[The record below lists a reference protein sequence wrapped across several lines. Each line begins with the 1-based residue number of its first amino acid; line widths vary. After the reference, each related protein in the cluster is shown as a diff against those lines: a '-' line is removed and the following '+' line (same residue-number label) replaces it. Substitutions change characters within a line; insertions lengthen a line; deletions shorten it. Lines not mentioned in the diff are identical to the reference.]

1 MLYLVFQGG
10 AKTKEIDED
19 MSIDSLKGFLTVHM
33 KEIDDILVSL
43 ATKWISGHH
52 NLAKLE
58 NTTFKCPSL
67 EKLRGQDDDEEE
79 EIDFEG
85 DIGLY
90 LYGISAKDIQK
101 LFKPL
106 YDKTTNDDGKA
117 KFDRKNKRFTYQEKQ
132 SFFDYDSF
140 SDGELNEL
148 DSQMEAMDDDELE
161 RLISEEINVSYD
173 SASDTGNSNAAHSY
187 DSSSDTG
194 NSNAAY
200 SYDSSSDTGNSNA
213 AFSYNS
219 ESEQSASESLNDN
232 AYNSDSDE
240 DR

>member
-1 MLYLVFQGG
+1 
-10 AKTKEIDED
+10 
-19 MSIDSLKGFLTVHM
+19 
-33 KEIDDILVSL
+33 
-43 ATKWISGHH
+43 
-52 NLAKLE
+52 
-58 NTTFKCPSL
+58 
-67 EKLRGQDDDEEE
+67 
-79 EIDFEG
+79 
-85 DIGLY
+85 
-90 LYGISAKDIQK
+90 
-101 LFKPL
+101 
-106 YDKTTNDDGKA
+106 
-117 KFDRKNKRFTYQEKQ
+117 
-132 SFFDYDSF
+132 
-140 SDGELNEL
+140 
-148 DSQMEAMDDDELE
+148 MEAMDDDELE

-173 SASDTGNSNAAHSY
+173 SASDTGNSNAAYSY